1 MILLSLIVPIYKV
14 ELYLRQ
20 CVESLLLQDLP
31 RDQYE
36 IILVDDGSP
45 DGCHKICDDYAA
57 VYPGFIRVVHR
68 KNGGLSA
75 ARNSGLEVVQG
86 KYVQFVDSDDYIEP
100 NVLGALIEQ
109 CEREQLD
116 VLKFDYRNVR
126 LVTSSETAE
135 HISTVRERYA
145 TPISRVYEV
154 FEPNKSAHY
163 VDRRTEISDGGRY
176 LADRMGYGCYATQFV
191 LRRSLVC
198 NGNRLTLP
206 FKEGVYYEDTE
217 WTPRMLLAARRVNA
231 TTRMVYNYLNREG
244 SITTATSPEKRRKVL
259 NDKMLLVD
267 SLQQTAKQAPNNRWF
282 RSEIA
287 GIALSLL
294 SIIAFE
300 FWDEHKTLLRQL
312 QTKHI
317 YPLKSHFAIHNPH
330 KLRLVNLSPLLY
342 CYLLRLKHKR
352 L

>member
-45 DGCHKICDDYAA
+45 DGCPKICDDYAA
-57 VYPGFIRVVHR
+57 LYPDFIRVVHR

-75 ARNSGLEVVQG
+75 ARNSGLEAAQG

-135 HISTVRERYA
+135 HISTVGKRYA

-163 VDRRTEISDGGRY
+163 VDSGRDVTDGATY
-176 LADRMGYGCYATQFV
+176 LNERFGYACYAWHFT
-191 LRRSLVC
+191 LRREMA
-198 NGNRLTLP
+198 GA
-206 FKEGVYYEDTE
+206 FMYGIYFEDTE
-217 WTPRMLLAARRVNA
+217 WTPRMLLQSKRVNA

-259 NDKMLLVD
+259 NDKMLLID

-287 GIALSLL
+287 GITLSLL

-300 FWDEHKTLLRQL
+300 FWDEHETLLRQL
-312 QTKHI
+312 QAKHI
-317 YPLKSHFAIHNPH
+317 YPLKSHFAIHNPN